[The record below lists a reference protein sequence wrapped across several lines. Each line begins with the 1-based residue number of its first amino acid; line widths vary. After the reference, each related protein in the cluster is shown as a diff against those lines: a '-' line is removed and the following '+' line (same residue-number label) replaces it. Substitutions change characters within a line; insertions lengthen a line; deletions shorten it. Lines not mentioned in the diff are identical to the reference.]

1 MINVVLFEPE
11 IPGNTGNIMRTCVAT
26 NSKLHLIKEYD
37 MRGGTVGGN
46 NYRIFREKINT
57 ADIKDSG
64 EYSLRIIISYFDQN
78 DKKINLKKETTINIQ
93 NKV

>member
-1 MINVVLFEPE
+1 MKVVDK
-11 IPGNTGNIMRTCVAT
+11 G
-26 NSKLHLIKEYD
+26 NSKVRLAIKAQILKGKNLVNEYD

-57 ADIKDSG
+57 TDIKDSG
-64 EYSLRIIISYFDQN
+64 EYSLRVVISYFDQN
-78 DKKINLKKETTINIQ
+78 GKKINLKKETVVNIQ